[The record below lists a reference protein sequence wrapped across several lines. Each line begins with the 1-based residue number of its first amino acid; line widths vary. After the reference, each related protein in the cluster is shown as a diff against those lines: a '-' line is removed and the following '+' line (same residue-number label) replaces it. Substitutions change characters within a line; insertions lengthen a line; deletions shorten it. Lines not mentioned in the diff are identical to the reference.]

1 MTNSAPTQTELNDYQ
16 ARAQK
21 ANLAMIRANA
31 LVAQADENLAEARLQ
46 LSRAQTEIAKL
57 NVEGT
62 LLQQRVQADQQA
74 TQPKIAVP
82 RLARA

>member
-31 LVAQADENLAEARLQ
+31 LVAQADENVAEARLQ
-46 LSRAQTEIAKL
+46 LARAQTDIAKL

-62 LLQQRVQADQQA
+62 ILQQRVQADQQA
-74 TQPKIAVP
+74 TQSKIAVP

>member
-46 LSRAQTEIAKL
+46 LSRAQTDIAKL

-74 TQPKIAVP
+74 AQSKIAVP